1 MKQYCHGALSQ
12 VQQTALSEAP
22 EIEEVLSRRRQSVCV
37 LSLFVLVES
46 AHGNDL
52 PDELETALTI
62 RHIQALA
69 VDITPL
75 HNVLLSYHK
84 EESESIPH
92 NIMHPSFTWAWQFNE
107 RRTSSVL
114 R

>member
-1 MKQYCHGALSQ
+1 
-12 VQQTALSEAP
+12 
-22 EIEEVLSRRRQSVCV
+22 
-37 LSLFVLVES
+37 LSLFVLVEL

-52 PDELETALTI
+52 PDEFETALTI
-62 RHIQALA
+62 RHMQALA

-92 NIMHPSFTWAWQFNE
+92 NILQPSFTWAWQFNE
-107 RRTSSVL
+107 RRTSLVL